1 MPKDYVPSKK
11 ELRLP
16 SFQSLFKS
24 YDKQT
29 TDNHWRV

>member
-1 MPKDYVPSKK
+1 MPKDYLPSKK

-16 SFQSLFKS
+16 SLQSLFKS

-29 TDNHWRV
+29 IDSH